1 MQYIFTNNYFT
12 LATCVARS
20 PNLTKPTHFSVIL
33 GQKVCFAP
41 VVVAV
46 VLAYYLLHSDTAHMS
61 AAALIIY

>member
-20 PNLTKPTHFSVIL
+20 PNPTKPTHFSVIL

-46 VLAYYLLHSDTAHMS
+46 VLAYCLLHSDTAHMS